1 MSCFCL
7 PEEPDDYTTHLTP
20 INLAIVLGAILIAV
34 YKVLTH
40 PAGAA
45 GGLMDALFLFIWAF
59 GSLIGILEVLFKA
72 ASNDLSYLA

>member
-34 YKVLTH
+34 YKLLTH

-45 GGLMDALFLFIWAF
+45 GGLMDALLLFIWAF
-59 GSLIGILEVLFKA
+59 A
-72 ASNDLSYLA
+72 A